1 MIYVIAT
8 VEVEAGKREEFL
20 AAFRE
25 NVPNVIA
32 EAGCIEYVPTVDH
45 PTKLDAQPALRDDVV
60 TVVEKWE
67 DLDAL
72 NAHLAAPH
80 MLSYRQQVGHLVKSV
95 ELQVLEP
102 A

>member
-8 VEVEAGKREEFL
+8 VKVELGKREEFL
-20 AAFRE
+20 AAFRQ

-32 EAGCIEYVPTVDH
+32 ETGCIEYVPTIDH
-45 PTKLDAQPALRDDVV
+45 PTKLAAQPSLRDDVI
-60 TVVEKWE
+60 TVVEKWA